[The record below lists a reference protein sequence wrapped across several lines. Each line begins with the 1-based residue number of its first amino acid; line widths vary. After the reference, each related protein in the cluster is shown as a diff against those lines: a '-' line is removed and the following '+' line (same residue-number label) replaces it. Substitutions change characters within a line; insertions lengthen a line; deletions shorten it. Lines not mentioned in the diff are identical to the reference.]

1 MRAYSMDRRERVLHD
16 SDAGM
21 QAAAVASK
29 YRVRASWVRRL
40 KQRRRETGEVAPR
53 QQRYGRHPVLASQL
67 HTLAALIREQPDR
80 TLADLQVALGTSASL
95 ATIWRAVKQLG
106 FTVKKTVRASE
117 HDRPDV
123 AAARAQWATT
133 APTLDPT
140 RLVFLDETGVAT
152 NLLRRYGRGP
162 RGQRVADHAP
172 QGRWESS
179 TFIAA
184 LRVTGLT
191 APGVSMVRW
200 TGPASSP
207 TSNRS
212 SYRRCSPVTW

>member
-1 MRAYSMDRRERVLHD
+1 MRAYSMDLRERVLHD

-29 YRVRASWVRRL
+29 DRVSASWVRRL

-106 FTVKKTVRASE
+106 FTVKKK
-117 HDRPDV
+117 
-123 AAARAQWATT
+123 
-133 APTLDPT
+133 
-140 RLVFLDETGVAT
+140 GII
-152 NLLRRYGRGP
+152 Y
-162 RGQRVADHAP
+162 
-172 QGRWESS
+172 ESGEK
-179 TFIAA
+179 
-184 LRVTGLT
+184 R
-191 APGVSMVRW
+191 
-200 TGPASSP
+200 
-207 TSNRS
+207 
-212 SYRRCSPVTW
+212 

>member
-1 MRAYSMDRRERVLHD
+1 MRAYSMDLRERVLHD

-21 QAAAVASK
+21 QAAAVACK
-29 YRVRASWVRRL
+29 YRVSASWVRRL

-80 TLADLQVALGTSASL
+80 TLADLQVALGRPPVCDDL
-95 ATIWRAVKQLG
+95 AGRETAGLA
-106 FTVKKTVRASE
+106 KKKRYGVR

-140 RLVFLDETGVAT
+140 RLVFLDESGVAT
-152 NLLRRYGRGP
+152 NLLRRYGRSL

-172 QGRWESS
+172 HSVGEQSLHRRAAGDGAHRAGGPRWPDGRGQLL
-179 TFIAA
+179 AYA
-184 LRVTGLT
+184 
-191 APGVSMVRW
+191 
-200 TGPASSP
+200 
-207 TSNRS
+207 NRS